1 MPIIKQAG
9 KKLRHDR
16 KRALQTAG
24 VRRTLRQLIKK
35 TRTSPT
41 AKNLSAVFGAL
52 DKAAKHHVIHKNR
65 AARLKSRLTRLLKK
79 K

>member
-16 KRALQTAG
+16 KRTVQTAM

-35 TRTSPT
+35 TRTTPT
-41 AKNLSAVFGAL
+41 AKTLSAVFGAL

-65 AARLKSRLTRLLKK
+65 AARLKSRLSRLLKK
-79 K
+79 